1 MRRLTER
8 QKKIVE
14 HIIETGRVEL
24 SKGSGPDYLAAADFV
39 FTHNLLAPAGRAKL
53 AEERG

>member
-1 MRRLTER
+1 MRKLTER

-14 HIIETGRVEL
+14 GILEAGRVEL

-39 FTHNLLAPAGRAKL
+39 FTHNLLTPAGRAKL
-53 AEERG
+53 AEER

>member
-1 MRRLTER
+1 MRKLTER

-14 HIIETGRVEL
+14 GILESGRVEL

-39 FTHNLLAPAGRAKL
+39 FTHNLLTPAGRAKL